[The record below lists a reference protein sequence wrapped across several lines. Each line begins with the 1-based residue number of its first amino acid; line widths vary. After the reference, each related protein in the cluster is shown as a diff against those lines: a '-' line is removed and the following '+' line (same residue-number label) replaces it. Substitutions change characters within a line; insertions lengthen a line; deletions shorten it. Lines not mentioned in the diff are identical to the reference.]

1 MINIKALAHNLAK
14 IYQNEVENQRFQ
26 MSIIQ
31 RDRDKSQK
39 EQENIR
45 DIDLKK
51 QGVVQQEIEFENRSL
66 EQRYLDQLKG
76 YQDESLKIKSQQ
88 LSLNKK
94 IQNFQK

>member
-1 MINIKALAHNLAK
+1 MINIKALEHNLAK